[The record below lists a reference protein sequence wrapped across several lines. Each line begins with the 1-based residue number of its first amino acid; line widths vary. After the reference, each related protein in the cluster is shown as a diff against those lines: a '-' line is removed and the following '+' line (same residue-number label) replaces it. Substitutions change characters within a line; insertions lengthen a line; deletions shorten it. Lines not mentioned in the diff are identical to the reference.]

1 MHNFDVWR
9 ATYHRNIHLLV
20 AYMDYQP
27 DHPDRIII
35 LQEFKFSVCAAPK
48 KNERKKQKRKKNCFG
63 SIIHFLYHKC
73 HHWATSLSAKAQE
86 AFSEQP
92 F

>member
-1 MHNFDVWR
+1 MHNVDVWR

-27 DHPDRIII
+27 DHADCIII
-35 LQEFKFSVCAAPK
+35 FQEFKFSVCAAPK
-48 KNERKKQKRKKNCFG
+48 KRKKERKKNCFG
-63 SIIHFLYHKC
+63 SIIHFLYNKY